1 MARSADTDD
10 TIRMRRIK
18 GTIEVTHEARKVIG
32 EALFGAASMQV
43 ESCTIRVEA
52 LIPADAPDLIE
63 MTADAERVMGTVGNL
78 RTVVS
83 GFTRIPAEDAPPQV
97 EDFKVIDGEDSE

>member
-1 MARSADTDD
+1 MARSADTED

-52 LIPADAPDLIE
+52 LMPADTPDLIE
-63 MTADAERVMGTVGNL
+63 RTAEAERLMGTVGNI

-83 GFTRIPAEDAPPQV
+83 GYTRILAEDAPPQV
-97 EDFKVIDGEDSE
+97 EDFSVVEKEDR